1 MPGRPFRFANQP
13 RRIDRMSS
21 CRCPECKQIIDAHD
35 RVCPHCEADIHAFC
49 DAGRRHALTGWLTAA
64 ALLAVFVVLPASGRG
79 GAKLE
84 NGLFL
89 LDAAPHV
96 GATRRISRFP
106 ETATREATEA
116 LKASTA
122 TPLRRART
130 HTGDSARAQVS
141 SWGGGPIVLR

>member
-13 RRIDRMSS
+13 RWIDPMSS
-21 CRCPECKQIIDAHD
+21 CRCPECKQIIDVHD
-35 RVCPHCEADIHAFC
+35 RVCPHCEADIHVFC
-49 DAGRRHALTGWLTAA
+49 DAGRRHVLTGWLIAA

-89 LDAAPHV
+89 LDAGPHV
-96 GATRRISRFP
+96 VATRRVSRFS

-122 TPLRRART
+122 TPLRRIRT
-130 HTGDSARAQVS
+130 HTGASAAMQVS
-141 SWGGGPIVLR
+141 SWGGGPIAPR